1 MDAWYVVYTR
11 PREEAI
17 AQENLERQGFAT
29 YWPRYRKRTSHARR
43 IMEIPAALFPRY
55 LFARLDLCQSGWRTV
70 RSTRGVV
77 GLVTQG
83 TEPAAVSASLLAGIR
98 AREDENGFV
107 VLGRQIELK
116 RGQRV
121 QLAGD
126 AFKGHDLIFEA
137 RKDSE
142 RVVVLLGL
150 LGRHFEVAVPLREV
164 MPMA

>member
-1 MDAWYVVYTR
+1 MDAWYAVYTR

-29 YWPRYRKRTSHARR
+29 YWPRYRKRASHARR
-43 IMEIPAALFPRY
+43 IEEVAAGLFPRY
-55 LFARLDLCQSGWRTV
+55 LFARLDLSQSGWRTI

-83 TEPAAVSASLLAGIR
+83 AEPASVSARLLDGIR
-98 AREDENGFV
+98 AREDEQGFV

-116 RGQRV
+116 KGQRV
-121 QLAGD
+121 QLASD

-150 LGRHFEVAVPLREV
+150 LGRQFEVAVPVREV
-164 MPMA
+164 MPVA